1 METNEQLG
9 VGGGEWTACVAI
21 VVVEDIS
28 SESER
33 GFQSVIM
40 EEYYGLNTGFTES

>member
-28 SESER
+28 SER